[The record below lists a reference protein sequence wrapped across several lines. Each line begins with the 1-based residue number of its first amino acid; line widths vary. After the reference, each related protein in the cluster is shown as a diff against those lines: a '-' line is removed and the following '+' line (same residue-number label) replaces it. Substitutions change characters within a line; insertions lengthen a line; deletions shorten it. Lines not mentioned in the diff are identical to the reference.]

1 MAPRLWR
8 APAGLAFVLVL
19 SACAGTARE
28 DANAI
33 ARSGLNATT
42 AMADEVSATSRRL
55 AAGEALTAFE
65 RTWQLCQNPN
75 PELCTPQI
83 EGADATAARQRL
95 VAAIET
101 RARALRSLNQAYDAL
116 RIEAEY
122 DARKDVEGAVRAAGE
137 AAAGYLDALSLPVPT
152 GLVLEVAATGAGL
165 FAQDA
170 QARRLAAG
178 NAALAQIT
186 AALAAGLAE
195 EQRLFGSLARDIV
208 DQEVGAHRALIQ
220 AGLVGRADS
229 VTPLITAVGARPLD
243 QLETRLNASPATRAA
258 AEAALMASARERTV
272 QMQTR
277 YGASLAA
284 LQALSRLHA
293 DFAIDGRLSTSD
305 VAALTA
311 RLEALVKDTE
321 EDDDAQ
327 S

>member
-1 MAPRLWR
+1 MARKLWKG
-8 APAGLAFVLVL
+8 PAGLVFVLVL

-33 ARSGLNATT
+33 ARSGLSATT
-42 AMADEVSATSRRL
+42 AMADEVDATARRL

-65 RTWQLCQNPN
+65 RTWQLCQNPIA
-75 PELCTPQI
+75 ELCTPQI
-83 EGADATAARQRL
+83 EAADTSAARQRL
-95 VAAIET
+95 VGAIQT
-101 RARALRSLNQAYDAL
+101 RARALRALNQAYDAL

-122 DARKDVEGAVRAAGE
+122 DARKDVEGAVRTAGE

-170 QARRLAAG
+170 QARRLA
-178 NAALAQIT
+178 NANATLGQITTALAQ
-186 AALAAGLAE
+186 GLVE
-195 EQRLFGSLARDIV
+195 EQRVFGSLAGDII
-208 DQEVGAHRALIQ
+208 DQEVGAYRALIQ

-272 QMQTR
+272 QMQSR

-284 LQALSRLHA
+284 LQALSRLHG

-311 RLEALVKDTE
+311 RLEALVKDAE
-321 EDDDAQ
+321 EDEDGQ